1 MKKFLLSLAVLFTAM
16 NGFAEDK
23 TVTIDFTSAA
33 EINAL
38 GIATPAN
45 GAGTEITA
53 AIVKDGV
60 TITND
65 NATATTPTRMWATNS
80 GVLDLRIYK
89 NAVITVACPEGKFIK
104 TMTWTTAN
112 AVALSSDTGTAT
124 GAAWTGEA
132 NTVVLSCTS
141 NTRIN
146 VLTVT
151 YGDHENPSPD
161 DKTKKAEYDF
171 TVEPTVWG
179 LEIPASGQGTTVN
192 GKTLTSAETAI
203 SFEDNGAGTTCRYF
217 LATNGNYNIRT
228 YAPSI
233 TTFSVEKGNVIT
245 AIEITSGNATNM
257 TSEKNTWSAG
267 TMAATCVWTP
277 NEGETVDTVTLT
289 AGVTLQLNKVVIK
302 YDKDV
307 TSAIKTV
314 NASKANTQ
322 NLGTYNLMGQ
332 RISGAKNGIVIMN
345 GKKYLVK

>member
-23 TVTIDFTSAA
+23 TVTIDFTSAD

-45 GAGTEITA
+45 GGGTDITD

-60 TITND
+60 TITNV
-65 NATATTPTRMWATNS
+65 NPAEGTHTRMWATNS
-80 GVLDLRIYK
+80 GVLDLRVYK
-89 NAVITVACPEGKFIK
+89 GATLTVACPEGKLIK

-112 AVALSSDTGTAT
+112 TVALSSDTGTAS
-124 GAAWTGEA
+124 GAAWMGEA

-151 YGDHENPSPD
+151 YGEHEDPVVNE
-161 DKTKKAEYDF
+161 KEKKAEYDF

-179 LEIPASGQGTTVN
+179 LEIPASGQGTSVN
-192 GKTLTSAETAI
+192 GKALTAGETSI

-228 YAPSI
+228 YTPSI
-233 TTFSVEKGNVIT
+233 TTFSVDKGYIIT

-257 TSEKNTWSAG
+257 TSDKNVWSAG
-267 TMAATCVWTP
+267 TMAATCIWTP
-277 NEGETVDTVTLT
+277 NEGEAVDTVTLT
-289 AGVTLQLNKVVIK
+289 AGATLQLNKVVIK
-302 YDKDV
+302 YEEGV
-307 TSAIKTV
+307 ASSIKTV
-314 NASKANTQ
+314 NQASQSTVN
-322 NLGTYNLMGQ
+322 GTYNLMGQ
-332 RISGAKNGIVIMN
+332 RIAGAQKGLVIMN
-345 GKKYLVK
+345 GKKFMVK